1 MFSGRSWVFGNMTEA
16 PRPLRCRMDMR
27 HYSLV
32 RTRFGQERRS
42 RRKIPL
48 RGPLPARHNE
58 DLGLGPGTMDPVRE
72 LEAVAAHRHVNI
84 RQKDVDRQARL
95 QKHQG
100 FGGIGCLDHLEI
112 GIFEKV

>member
-1 MFSGRSWVFGNMTEA
+1 
-16 PRPLRCRMDMR
+16 
-27 HYSLV
+27 
-32 RTRFGQERRS
+32 
-42 RRKIPL
+42 
-48 RGPLPARHNE
+48 
-58 DLGLGPGTMDPVRE
+58 MDPVRE

-100 FGGIGCLDHLEI
+100 FGGIGCLDHLET